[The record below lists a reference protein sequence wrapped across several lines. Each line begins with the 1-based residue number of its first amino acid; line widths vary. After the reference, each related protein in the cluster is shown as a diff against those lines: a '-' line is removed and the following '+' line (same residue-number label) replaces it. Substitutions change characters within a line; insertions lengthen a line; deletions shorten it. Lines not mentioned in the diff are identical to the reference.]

1 MRRILVLI
9 RHAFALGLGCLAL
22 SACGGDG
29 NDNDGGGSQLK
40 RAIEPAG
47 QERAESMLLTLSDFP
62 DGWRAN
68 ERAEEDEEADNA
80 FRECV
85 GADFSAF
92 TVIGDAQSDGFATGE
107 TATASSEAQVFESE
121 QMAAEAV
128 ADFAGALDGEE
139 ADACMTNWLGKFE
152 DEDVEITRAEVG
164 ELSFTP
170 PPGVDDATAWQVD
183 VTIEGKAG
191 SQAEGLSVSAYV
203 DIVQLRNG
211 DATAEVTTSDIA
223 TPFDPELRD
232 ELVAAVAGHM
242 SE

>member
-1 MRRILVLI
+1 M
-9 RHAFALGLGCLAL
+9 RHAFALALGCLVL

-29 NDNDGGGSQLK
+29 NEANSGGNQLK
-40 RAIEPAG
+40 RAIEPAA

-62 DGWRAN
+62 DGWR
-68 ERAEEDEEADNA
+68 EDEPADNDEESDEA

-92 TVIGDAQSDGFATGE
+92 TVIGDAESDDFAMGE
-107 TATASSEAQVFESE
+107 TATASSGAEVFESE

-128 ADFAGALDGEE
+128 AEFAERLGSEVADTCMSEMFGAFQDE
-139 ADACMTNWLGKFE
+139 A
-152 DEDVEITRAEVG
+152 VEITGAEIG

-170 PPGVDDATAWQVD
+170 PPGVDDANAWQVE

-191 SQAEGLSVSAYV
+191 SQAEGISVPVYV
-203 DIVQLRNG
+203 DLVQLRNG

-232 ELVAAVAGHM
+232 QLVAAVAGHI
-242 SE
+242 SD

>member
-1 MRRILVLI
+1 VLI
-9 RHAFALGLGCLAL
+9 RQAFALTLGCLAL

-29 NDNDGGGSQLK
+29 NDNDGGGRQLK
-40 RAIEPAG
+40 RAIEPAA

-62 DGWRAN
+62 DGWRAD
-68 ERAEEDEEADNA
+68 EPAEEDEEADNA

-92 TVIGDAQSDGFATGE
+92 TVVGDAQSDGFAMGE
-107 TATASSEAQVFESE
+107 TATASSEAEVFESE

-128 ADFAGALDGEE
+128 AEFAEAVDGEE
-139 ADACMTNWLGKFE
+139 ADACMTDWLGKFE
-152 DEDVEITRAEVG
+152 DPNIEITGAEVG

-170 PPGVDDATAWQVD
+170 PPGVDDANAWQVE

-191 SQAEGLSVSAYV
+191 SQAEGLSATAYV

-211 DATAEVTTSDIA
+211 DATAEVTTTDIA
-223 TPFDPELRD
+223 TPLDPEVRD
-232 ELVAAVAGHM
+232 QLVAAVAGRM
-242 SE
+242 AE